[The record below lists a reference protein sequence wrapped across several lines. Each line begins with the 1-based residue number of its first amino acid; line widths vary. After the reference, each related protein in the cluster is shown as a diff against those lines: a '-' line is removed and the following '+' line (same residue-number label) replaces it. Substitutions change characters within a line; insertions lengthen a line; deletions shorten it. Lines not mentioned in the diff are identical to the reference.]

1 MSPQATN
8 ADTAGASPRRRL
20 SAPDRRAQIIAAARE
35 VFIEQGAY
43 ATRSREI
50 AERAGIT
57 EAYLY
62 RHFRSKDEIF
72 QLAIDE
78 PIKALISRLRDETR
92 ELAARD
98 DVDRAD
104 ILLRSHELFLECMVE
119 IAPLAAAALLA
130 QKGPNKT
137 FFSDFLV
144 PRLREVLVVTVPD
157 ITGLPADKIDI
168 DMYAEA
174 MLGIH
179 LTIALE
185 HLLANEPV
193 DVPFVARQVTEMFA
207 AGIARTPE
215 QRSVARQ
222 LVSAIAE
229 SAVKPAPA
237 TGRGRKKG

>member
-1 MSPQATN
+1 MRGGALRYSPAALHQVE
-8 ADTAGASPRRRL
+8 
-20 SAPDRRAQIIAAARE
+20 PDRPLRAEDRAPHHPGVEAERRPAHPVGDQLADPVKDRPQRGA
-35 VFIEQGAY
+35 QG
-43 ATRSREI
+43 TRSREI

-78 PIKALISRLRDETR
+78 PLKALIGRLREEAR

-98 DVDRAD
+98 DADRAG
-104 ILLRSHELFLECMVE
+104 ILLRSHELFLERMVG

-130 QKGPNKT
+130 QKGPNSR
-137 FFSDFLV
+137 FFSDFLM
-144 PRLREVLVVTVPD
+144 PRLREVLVVTLPD
-157 ITGLPADKIDI
+157 ITGRPVESIDI

-179 LTIALE
+179 LTLALE
-185 HLLANEPV
+185 ALLENEPV

-207 AGIARTPE
+207 SGIARTQAQE
-215 QRSVARQ
+215 EG
-222 LVSAIAE
+222 LAE
-229 SAVKPAPA
+229 API
-237 TGRGRKKG
+237 